1 MKIQWIRVLLG
12 GFLIEVLLAI
22 VLIGGFAAASV
33 DIAKGV
39 STASAMIIGFGC
51 FFGAFVVVWWL
62 ARGIERHLVLHGL
75 LMGVVATLLYVG
87 MVAGAGQMSA
97 ALAAYGPAT
106 FVIVNAARLLGAVL
120 GAAACERRKVVRAVM

>member
-1 MKIQWIRVLLG
+1 MRVLAG
-12 GFLIEVLLAI
+12 GFFIEVLLAI

-33 DIAKGV
+33 DLAKGV
-39 STASAMIIGFGC
+39 STTSAVIIGLGA

-62 ARGIERHLVLHGL
+62 AHGIERHLVLHGL
-75 LMGVVATLLYVG
+75 LMGVVATLLYLG

-106 FVIVNAARLLGAVL
+106 FVILNAARLLGAVL
-120 GAAACERRKVVRAVM
+120 GGAARERRKVVRAVM